1 MSSPRTTTNL
11 SVNIRRVPLPATMNP
26 LVRHGTVTKPSKR
39 RRVLNVNFYLE
50 EYRSLISSTSS
61 QPSAQPKFRSAYT
74 VHRPVRSA
82 EPINAPA
89 FANQPSC
96 MQQKRNIGRRL
107 ETTSYWQAGFTKQG
121 ARRFQES
128 TSKRAWLT
136 PRPHRDRRR
145 AKSLLHRRPRWS
157 RRIHLRRYHRRQP
170 VPMPVLRRPAAPRW
184 TQRPPLM
191 GPVSPRWVQVTM
203 GKWSS

>member
-1 MSSPRTTTNL
+1 MF
-11 SVNIRRVPLPATMNP
+11 RRIQVAHIKYILTA
-26 LVRHGTVTKPSKR
+26 L
-39 RRVLNVNFYLE
+39 
-50 EYRSLISSTSS
+50 
-61 QPSAQPKFRSAYT
+61 
-74 VHRPVRSA
+74 RSA
-82 EPINAPA
+82 EITTPTQSTDPFGPLNLSTHPLLPINPRVA
-89 FANQPSC
+89 SC

-107 ETTSYWQAGFTKQG
+107 ETTSYWQAGFTNQG